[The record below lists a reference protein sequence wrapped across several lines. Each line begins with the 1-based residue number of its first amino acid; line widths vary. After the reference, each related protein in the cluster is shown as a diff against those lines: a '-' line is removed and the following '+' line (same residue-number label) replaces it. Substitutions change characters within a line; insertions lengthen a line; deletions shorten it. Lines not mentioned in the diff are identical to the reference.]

1 MLVSDGTT
9 EPVTST
15 KWEYRVIH
23 INVENKEPKQS
34 QDPQEASEKL
44 HGVLSPEF
52 ISREF
57 PQQYGQADPPP
68 RHPAHQLQHYLNLLG
83 KEGWD
88 MVEAPRIGELLM
100 FIFKRPLREPP
111 AKLVPT
117 TSTGGAATP
126 DAAAVVTDVSL

>member
-1 MLVSDGTT
+1 MIVSEGAT

-23 INVENKEPKQS
+23 INVESKEPKQP

-57 PQQYGQADPPP
+57 PDQYAKNPPP
-68 RHPAHQLQHYLNLLG
+68 QHPAHQLQHYLNLLG

-88 MVEAPRIGELLM
+88 MVEAPRIGDLLM

-111 AKLVPT
+111 AKLARA
-117 TSTGGAATP
+117 TSTGGVATP